1 MRNSVRAS
9 FFTACVLAANE
20 LISGPGATLASEPAA
35 QETTSPNYYKQLKAH
50 FEICDPRAVK
60 FTLTVF
66 QTMALRHPK
75 EVPQEVYSGV
85 REIFRAS
92 AREMYEYTKNITA
105 TPMEN
110 GELSAALRM
119 KYDQLESEHRN
130 KLNALFEKWPAP
142 YSFNVEEFG
151 RIDLQLD
158 ADSRPLAC
166 ANMEKSL

>member
-1 MRNSVRAS
+1 
-9 FFTACVLAANE
+9 
-20 LISGPGATLASEPAA
+20 
-35 QETTSPNYYKQLKAH
+35 
-50 FEICDPRAVK
+50 
-60 FTLTVF
+60 
-66 QTMALRHPK
+66 MALRHPK
-75 EVPQEVYSGV
+75 EVPQEVYNGV
-85 REIFRAS
+85 REILAAS

-119 KYDQLESEHRN
+119 KYDQLESERRN
-130 KLNALFEKWPAP
+130 KLNTLEKSQAP